1 MVPEF
6 EVSEDSC
13 RSILATCRLIITNRE
28 GGISI
33 DSARLDETSDQVLG
47 LFKGSDALD
56 SPRLARSY
64 FDDYTFHHSVNV
76 CLIATSVASTMVK
89 DEALL
94 RSISK
99 AALLHDVGKRE
110 IPAEIIHKP
119 GKLTP
124 EEFEVVQKHPSYG
137 AEILLAVD
145 GIDPLCVAVA
155 YGHHMQS
162 GPGSY
167 PKTRRILKPGWI
179 TQLISVVDIYEALTA
194 VRPYKKGLSPETA
207 FRILFSMVGVQ
218 DRLPLLKLL
227 YDALGR
233 YPVGTYVELS
243 TGERAVVIGQNL
255 SAPDRPRVRVLTDA
269 DRSPLE
275 APREVNLVK
284 EGEITVRRSIVAQT
298 VRADPLRDDP
308 EEATDILGEPLG
320 DTRVLM
326 AREG

>member
-1 MVPEF
+1 
-6 EVSEDSC
+6 
-13 RSILATCRLIITNRE
+13 
-28 GGISI
+28 
-33 DSARLDETSDQVLG
+33 
-47 LFKGSDALD
+47 
-56 SPRLARSY
+56 
-64 FDDYTFHHSVNV
+64 
-76 CLIATSVASTMVK
+76 
-89 DEALL
+89 
-94 RSISK
+94 
-99 AALLHDVGKRE
+99 
-110 IPAEIIHKP
+110 
-119 GKLTP
+119 
-124 EEFEVVQKHPSYG
+124 
-137 AEILLAVD
+137 
-145 GIDPLCVAVA
+145 
-155 YGHHMQS
+155 
-162 GPGSY
+162 
-167 PKTRRILKPGWI
+167 
-179 TQLISVVDIYEALTA
+179 
-194 VRPYKKGLSPETA
+194 
-207 FRILFSMVGVQ
+207 MVGVQ

-320 DTRVLM
+320 DTRVLL